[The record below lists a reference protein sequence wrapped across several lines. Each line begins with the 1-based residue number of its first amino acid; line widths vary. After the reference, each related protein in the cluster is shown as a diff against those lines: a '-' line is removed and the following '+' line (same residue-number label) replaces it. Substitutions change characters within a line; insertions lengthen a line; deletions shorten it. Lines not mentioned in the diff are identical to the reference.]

1 MADRGSGG
9 EFARPVDFRLV
20 GDEDNRCDALGMHL
34 THHMLRR
41 ERAVDFLPAGHG
53 NRIVVENFV
62 GHVDARRDALADREK
77 ARVEIGAI
85 AEVDEL
91 VFLVSEMR
99 RTLPLCALG
108 THL

>member
-1 MADRGSGG
+1 MDEDNARASFDIAQFALDVVQLVTMADRGSGG

-20 GDEDNRCDALGMHL
+20 GDEDNRGDALGMHL

-53 NRIVVENFV
+53 DRIVVENFV

-77 ARVEIGAI
+77 A
-85 AEVDEL
+85 
-91 VFLVSEMR
+91 
-99 RTLPLCALG
+99 
-108 THL
+108 